1 MTQEQPNSAP
11 GSAPEDSPFLEPGRL
26 LFTAEWKFLT
36 AAPTIEVLPPM
47 QGLEIALA
55 GRSNVGKSSLVNA
68 LTGRKTLARTSV
80 TPGRTQELI
89 FFRVGPQLTM
99 VDMPGYGF
107 AKAPKDKVDAWTRT
121 IRAYLRGRV
130 NLARV
135 FVLIDSR
142 HGIKP
147 VDEEIL
153 DLLDTAA
160 VSYAVVLTKSDQV
173 KPTQMVE
180 RLEQTRA
187 QLRRR
192 PAAYPRVFPT
202 SSETGAGLGDLRA
215 AVAELLAERG
225 VLSIGSGS

>member
-1 MTQEQPNSAP
+1 MTDTAP
-11 GSAPEDSPFLEPGRL
+11 GADAENPYIEPGRL
-26 LFTAEWKFLT
+26 LFASEWNFIA
-36 AAPTIEVLPPM
+36 AAPTIETLPPM

-68 LTGRKTLARTSV
+68 LTGRKALARTSV

-89 FFRVGPQLTM
+89 FFRVGPQLSL

-107 AKAPKDKVDAWTRT
+107 AKAPKEKVDAWTRT
-121 IRAYLRGRV
+121 IKDYLRGRV

-153 DLLDTAA
+153 DLLDKAA
-160 VSYAVVLTKSDQV
+160 VSYAIILTKTDQV
-173 KPTQMVE
+173 KPSALPGVIAGVQE
-180 RLEQTRA
+180 KI
-187 QLRRR
+187 RRR
-192 PAAYPRVFPT
+192 PAAYPVVYPT
-202 SSETGAGLGDLRA
+202 SSETGAGFPELRA
-215 AVAELLAERG
+215 AVAQLLAEQG
-225 VLSIGSGS
+225 

>member
-1 MTQEQPNSAP
+1 
-11 GSAPEDSPFLEPGRL
+11 
-26 LFTAEWKFLT
+26 
-36 AAPTIEVLPPM
+36 M